1 MKVRLLILSTV
12 AGGAFVV
19 CIALS
24 SAPWCFEHCGI
35 GRWLQ
40 TSGRWSVVLKSRIWS
55 YPGGDK
61 YSFVDDVCPQY
72 LHCTDEDQQSETA
85 RLSTVESSSPPGSF
99 VGMIPSSNR
108 FNEWPAVW
116 MVNTTASR
124 RSGLFKFQVFDSMAD
139 EVFLTSLSSMVQ
151 RIDNSFLGTAFDV
164 SAAIA
169 QIAEIAPPWPTAPF
183 KFSSPTS

>member
-1 MKVRLLILSTV
+1 MLNGHLL
-12 AGGAFVV
+12 G
-19 CIALS
+19 
-24 SAPWCFEHCGI
+24 
-35 GRWLQ
+35 
-40 TSGRWSVVLKSRIWS
+40 
-55 YPGGDK
+55 
-61 YSFVDDVCPQY
+61 
-72 LHCTDEDQQSETA
+72 TDLLLGHHGTLTLPLD
-85 RLSTVESSSPPGSF
+85 ESSSPPGSF

-124 RSGLFKFQVFDSMAD
+124 RSGLFKFQVFDSMTD
-139 EVFLTSLSSMVQ
+139 EVFEFLTSLSMVQ

-183 KFSSPTS
+183 NCKLSSRTS